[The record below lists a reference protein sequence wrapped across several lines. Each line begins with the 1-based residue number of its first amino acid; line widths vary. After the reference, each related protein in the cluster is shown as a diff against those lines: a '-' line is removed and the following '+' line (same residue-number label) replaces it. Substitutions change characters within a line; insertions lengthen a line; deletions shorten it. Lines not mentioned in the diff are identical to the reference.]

1 MKTNYL
7 PQSAFA
13 DVPLNTE
20 KIKKSYAPFF
30 NHTAVLCQIEGGTK

>member
-13 DVPLNTE
+13 DAPLNTA

-30 NHTAVLCQIEGGTK
+30 NHPAVFCLIAGGRK